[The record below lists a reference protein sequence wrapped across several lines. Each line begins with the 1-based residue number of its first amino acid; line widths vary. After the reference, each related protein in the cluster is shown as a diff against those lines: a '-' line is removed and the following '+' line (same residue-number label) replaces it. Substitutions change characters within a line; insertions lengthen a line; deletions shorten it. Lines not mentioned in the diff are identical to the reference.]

1 MEIILANHLSNWK
14 DFTRQFTGNLQPG
27 LKDVLYYHFFFP
39 TENCTWQVAV
49 ETSQNVWG
57 NWASHSDNNR
67 PHFERSKN
75 WDSDGKTWTY
85 VNLQKSSIWQRHI
98 CVQIYWATFVRS
110 KLNAFLPLFCTQLH
124 NITILWK
131 VLLCV
136 NFKYFAAF

>member
-14 DFTRQFTGNLQPG
+14 DFTRQFTGNLKPG

-57 NWASHSDNNR
+57 DWASHSDNNR

-85 VNLQKSSIWQRHI
+85 VNLQKSSIWQ
-98 CVQIYWATFVRS
+98 
-110 KLNAFLPLFCTQLH
+110 
-124 NITILWK
+124 
-131 VLLCV
+131 
-136 NFKYFAAF
+136 

>member
-14 DFTRQFTGNLQPG
+14 DFTRQFTGNLKPG

-57 NWASHSDNNR
+57 DWASHSDNNR

-75 WDSDGKTWTY
+75 WDSDGKT
-85 VNLQKSSIWQRHI
+85 
-98 CVQIYWATFVRS
+98 
-110 KLNAFLPLFCTQLH
+110 
-124 NITILWK
+124 
-131 VLLCV
+131 
-136 NFKYFAAF
+136 

>member
-14 DFTRQFTGNLQPG
+14 DFTRQFTSNLKPG

-39 TENCTWQVAV
+39 AENCTWQVAV
-49 ETSQNVWG
+49 ETSQNVRG
-57 NWASHSDNNR
+57 DWASHSDNNR

-85 VNLQKSSIWQRHI
+85 VNLQKSSIWQQ
-98 CVQIYWATFVRS
+98 CVQNLLSDFWS

-131 VLLCV
+131 VLLSI
-136 NFKYFAAF
+136 NFKYFATF